1 MAPSEHY
8 VFGYGSLVTPGGER
22 IAGLTGTVLRGYRRT
37 WNVAMDNTRA
47 IPGYKRY
54 LDPAT
59 GTPPPWFVVFLNI
72 VPDAGRSVNGAVFP
86 VSGEELAELDRR
98 ERNYDRIEVSSS
110 LAQAVGGT
118 VWTYTG
124 VRAAVER
131 FETGMR
137 AGRAV
142 ISQDYQQI
150 VLQGFTALGDDAVR
164 EFHAVTDPPPCSV
177 VPLERVAVP
186 ADSGF
191 QTSPR
196 SPRDDI
202 F

>member
-22 IAGLTGTVLRGYRRT
+22 IAGLTANVLRGYRRT

-59 GTPPPWFVVFLNI
+59 GTSPPWFVVFLNI
-72 VPDAGRSVNGAVFP
+72 VAQAGRYVNGAVFP
-86 VSGEELAELDRR
+86 VSAEELVELDRR
-98 ERNYDRIEVSSS
+98 ERNYGRIEVSSS
-110 LAQAVGGT
+110 LAEPVDGI

-124 VRAAVER
+124 ARAAVER
-131 FETGMR
+131 FKTGMR

-142 ISQDYQQI
+142 ISQDYEQI

-164 EFHAVTDPPPCSV
+164 EFVAVTDPRPCSV
-177 VPLERVAVP
+177 VPLQRVAVP
-186 ADSGF
+186 GASGLPA
-191 QTSPR
+191 SSR